1 MRLEDK
7 IGTIIA
13 PALTAMGYDIV
24 QIRMMDGKD
33 SATLQIMAE
42 RLDQK
47 EMTVDDCADIS
58 RTVSALIDVEDPISS
73 AYRLEISSPGI
84 DRPLVKPEDYVR
96 FMGYEAKIETSLPM
110 NGRKR
115 FKGKMTASDAK
126 SVTMESGGDVFTIP
140 FSSINFAKLVL
151 TDELIR
157 EHLRKSK
164 KAQEK
169 KKASN

>member
-13 PALTAMGYDIV
+13 PALKSMGFDIV
-24 QIRMMDGKD
+24 QVRMMDGKD

-42 RLDQK
+42 HTDQK

-58 RTVSALIDVEDPISS
+58 RAVSALLDVEDPISS

-96 FMGYEAKIETSLPM
+96 FAGHEVKIETTLPM
-110 NGRKR
+110 DGRKR
-115 FKGKMTASDAK
+115 FKGKIVAAEGGKVKVD
-126 SVTMESGGDVFTIP
+126 SGGAVFEIP
-140 FSSINFAKLVL
+140 LGAIHYAKLVL

-157 EHLRKSK
+157 EHLRRS
-164 KAQEK
+164 KAQAK
-169 KKASN
+169 NKA